1 MAKKYSNKKNSHSRS
16 HSGSKTKKKSN
27 RDNKTKKK
35 SNRDSELDVDEVNN
49 FDEYENTEQEQYES
63 ENNEEEEENEELI
76 ENEEDENRPKIK
88 LNNKIRER
96 LKGKIIE
103 WLDCD
108 DKIKILNAR
117 AKKYKETKKEREE
130 IIIKMISKLGIEE
143 KKIEVHDN
151 DDNLRGRVYRYKSV
165 TKGSLKEDII
175 KTALMEAIRD
185 EKKVDQL
192 IKKIESKRPI
202 NERYYLKRT
211 KGNKNE

>member
-1 MAKKYSNKKNSHSRS
+1 MEVKQRKKVIAIIKQ
-16 HSGSKTKKKSN
+16 
-27 RDNKTKKK
+27 KKK